1 MQKVAVIMPEQPVKD
16 SDGQLVAYLDILDTP
31 CGKIAYQLAKYGY
44 KFGIS
49 SRGSGDLVIDENG
62 DETVDPDTYF
72 LNAFD
77 LVEIP
82 AVKAARLTFVESL
95 DTKNTLKEDLK
106 NELDHANES
115 DRQLMEEA
123 LNKLNINIDSY
134 SQEET
139 PVNNIEEESS
149 LAVDN
154 NEADNE
160 LLTQLQESLQ
170 TQQRLLDNVSEL
182 QEKLSV
188 SYTKETT
195 YQEEIEKYQKAIV
208 RLKESANRLKIAENK
223 IQKLQ
228 EQLNESNEQ
237 IQNQNAI
244 CKDLKQKLSQSTNQ
258 NKTLNE
264 SLEKINSSSSKS
276 ITQLNNKV
284 TELMEQISTLKDS
297 NENDK
302 QKLSEEYESKLK
314 DSQIKQK
321 ELNGKVEKY
330 KSIAEKYQKIALK
343 SVDKYIESKAVSLGI
358 SANEIKNRL
367 SETYTF
373 TDIDNICEN
382 LRQYKI
388 NINNLPFSSNTISKQ
403 ITESSRVST
412 RASKNE
418 SILPKNKMYEDVD
431 EVDEQLLSLAG
442 IN

>member
-1 MQKVAVIMPEQPVKD
+1 MPEQPVKD

>member
-1 MQKVAVIMPEQPVKD
+1 MPEQPVKD

-314 DSQIKQK
+314 DSQIKVK
-321 ELNGKVEKY
+321 ELSGKVEKY

>member
-1 MQKVAVIMPEQPVKD
+1 MPEQPVKD

-139 PVNNIEEESS
+139 PVNNIEEEGS

-170 TQQRLLDNVSEL
+170 TQQRLFDNVSEL

-208 RLKESANRLKIAENK
+208 RLKENVNKLKIAENR
-223 IQKLQ
+223 IRKLQ
-228 EQLNESNEQ
+228 EQLKESNQQ

-418 SILPKNKMYEDVD
+418 SILPKNKLYEDVD

>member
-195 YQEEIEKYQKAIV
+195 YQEEIEKYQKAIA
-208 RLKESANRLKIAENK
+208 RLKESASRLKIAESK

-228 EQLNESNEQ
+228 EQLTKSNEQ
-237 IQNQNAI
+237 FLSQESL
-244 CKDLKQKLSQSTNQ
+244 CKDLYKKLKESTNQ

-314 DSQIKQK
+314 DSQIKVK
-321 ELNGKVEKY
+321 ELSGKVEKY

>member
-1 MQKVAVIMPEQPVKD
+1 MPEQPVKD

-228 EQLNESNEQ
+228 EQLKESNQQ

-276 ITQLNNKV
+276 ITQLNSKV

-314 DSQIKQK
+314 DSQIKVK
-321 ELNGKVEKY
+321 ELSGKVEKY